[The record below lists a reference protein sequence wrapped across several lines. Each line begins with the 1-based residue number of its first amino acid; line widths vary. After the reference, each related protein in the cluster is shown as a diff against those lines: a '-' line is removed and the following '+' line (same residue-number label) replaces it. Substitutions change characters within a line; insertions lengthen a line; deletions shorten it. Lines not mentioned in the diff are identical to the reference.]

1 MNVTHSLIAILALI
15 VFWRITH
22 PVAPGAAPGDR
33 RPCGGR
39 HGAHIHFSRP
49 DHEADAAGEA
59 DGPHQNPEAE
69 GRADEARPGIA
80 CQLVIGMAE
89 PDEKAIIFCAIW

>member
-1 MNVTHSLIAILALI
+1 M
-15 VFWRITH
+15 
-22 PVAPGAAPGDR
+22 GAAPGDR

-49 DHEADAAGEA
+49 DHAADAAGEA
-59 DGPHQNPEAE
+59 DGPHQNPETG

-80 CQLVIGMAE
+80 RQLVIGMAE
-89 PDEKAIIFCAIW
+89 PDEKAIKPGPSIFCAIW